1 MCAQN
6 LGKEDIVGLVLRF
19 EYASPLLEKE
29 WNTLIS
35 GMIPNRLRTESG
47 FIARAPGPDLPPTM
61 TQSMFEGLKRLRPS
75 SNGRLSLTS
84 S

>member
-35 GMIPNRLRTESG
+35 AMIPNLPHPVR
-47 FIARAPGPDLPPTM
+47 IHCPRAGPGLAPDYDPVDV
-61 TQSMFEGLKRLRPS
+61 
-75 SNGRLSLTS
+75 
-84 S
+84 